1 VSGDQKTMPPERAS
15 VTRKFE
21 LGDLTMY
28 ATVGLREDGSPG
40 EIFLRTNDMGTTARG
55 LTHSLALM
63 ISVGWQHGVSVEKTV
78 EKLRHLEFEPRGLTG
93 TADIKFASSIADY
106 LAQWLDAR
114 FIKKETECTT

>member
-1 VSGDQKTMPPERAS
+1 MSGDQRTMPPERES

-21 LGDLTMY
+21 LGNLTMY
-28 ATVGLREDGSPG
+28 ATVGFRTDGTPG

-78 EKLRHLEFEPRGLTG
+78 EKLRHLEFEPRGFTG
-93 TADIKFASSIADY
+93 AADIKSAKSIVDY
-106 LAQWLDAR
+106 LAQWLDAS
-114 FIKKETECTT
+114 FVKKETKCTT